1 MMQRF
6 KFIVMGSTILLLAAG
21 AFYIKSKPP
30 EVMKARLPVLV
41 TVPASTAHL
50 KKLHTKAATLAA
62 WCRRNNLNAEHCF
75 LMDMSL
81 PSGSNRFFVYNLR
94 KQLIEAEAL
103 VTHGNGS
110 ETGNEALVFSNVP
123 GSNCTSLGK
132 YKVGNAYMGRFGQ
145 AYKLHGLSATN
156 NKAFER
162 FVVLHGHTC
171 VPNSEVFPQQICL
184 SQGCPTV
191 SPEFLKTLGNYI
203 SKSARPVLLEIYN

>member
-1 MMQRF
+1 MA
-6 KFIVMGSTILLLAAG
+6 VG
-21 AFYIKSKPP
+21 AINIKAKPP
-30 EVMKARLPVLV
+30 EVIKEQLSVPV
-41 TVPASTAHL
+41 TVPASSTHL
-50 KKLHTKAATLAA
+50 KKLNTKGAFLAA
-62 WCRRNNLNAEHCF
+62 WCRQNNLNTEYCF

-94 KQLIEAEAL
+94 KQFIEAEGL

-110 ETGNEALVFSNVP
+110 ETGSNNLVFSNVP

-132 YKVGNAYMGRFGQ
+132 YKVGSAYMGRFGQ
-145 AYKLHGLSATN
+145 AYKLYGLSATN

-171 VPNSEVFPQQICL
+171 VPNSEVYPEGICL

-203 SKSARPVLLEIYN
+203 SKFDRPVLLEIYD